1 MKKYLTLTLLFIFLQ
16 NRFCKADP
24 KSERSTTFYEN
35 ITDSVTAYTGKY
47 QKDFN
52 GTMFYLEISL
62 EDGELI
68 GTQLWDNQKMSL
80 KHLSR
85 DNFIVSGLDWSVKF
99 TRDKEG
105 KVTQVQVMGKDLW
118 TKVKS

>member
-1 MKKYLTLTLLFIFLQ
+1 MKKYLTIPLFVIFLQ
-16 NRFCKADP
+16 NGFCKEYP
-24 KSERSTTFYEN
+24 KSEKSLGFCR
-35 ITDSVTAYTGKY
+35 IKADSLTAFTGKF

-52 GTMFYLEISL
+52 GMVFYLNFSL
-62 EDGELI
+62 MDGELI
-68 GTQLWDNQKMSL
+68 GTQLWDNQKMSI
-80 KHLSR
+80 KHLSG

-99 TRDKEG
+99 IRDKVG